1 LKLAAGCP
9 KIIEGRRL
17 RNDML
22 SKDAITSLLSRTDL
36 FGGLALDDLQACA
49 ANFRE
54 ARFVKGEVL
63 FARGEPGT
71 HLYLVVDGRVRLAIA
86 TEGGRELSFRHAVS
100 GDLFGEIAA
109 LDGGPRSAE
118 ATAVTRV
125 IAYALERNIFR
136 DLWSTRPAISA
147 RVIVFLCRRLRET
160 SDQLEAV
167 ALYPIEVRLARV
179 LLCMLGTRNA
189 SSGLGT
195 RNTSSGPRASLEL
208 GFSQSELAQLVGAS
222 RPKVNAALG
231 MLETAGAVKRTLDR
245 LFCDPV
251 KLAELARRDDA

>member
-189 SSGLGT
+189 SSG
-195 RNTSSGPRASLEL
+195 PRASLEL